1 MSNVL
6 VSIHRPKFILAPL
19 MFGVIYV
26 LGVLAF
32 IFLWTGQQYAPGFAG
47 FEQYGLVYAAI
58 CLMGVISNFAIV
70 LGYRWGVVGQIGV
83 WIINAVVNMVLL
95 NRGIGPDFGVA
106 LLLVGL
112 WIFDVYRNRQ
122 LLRNPY
128 TS

>member
-1 MSNVL
+1 MSNAL

-19 MFGVIYV
+19 MFGIIYV
-26 LGVLAF
+26 IGVLVF
-32 IFLWTGQQYAPGFAG
+32 IFLWTGQQYVPGFAG
-47 FEQYGLVYAAI
+47 FEQYGLVYATI
-58 CLMGVISNFAIV
+58 CLMGAISNFAIV
-70 LGYRWGVVGQIGV
+70 LGYRWGIIGQIGV
-83 WIINAVVNMVLL
+83 WIINAVANMVLL
-95 NRGIGPDFGVA
+95 NRGIGPGFGLA